1 MALGSAAVIIGPVP
15 NLGPKIRARD
25 IQVGFALNPRN
36 EGINEERGRE
46 RREGN

>member
-36 EGINEERGRE
+36 EGIKEERGRE